1 MKALLRRHPKTT
13 IIWAHTGMGRIV
25 RPVQGHAAII
35 ESLLNDPAFNHVYF
49 DISWNEVAKYFV
61 ASPEAAKIA
70 ADLINGHP
78 DRFIFGTDEVA
89 PPDQKQYLRI
99 YDQYAPL
106 FALLTLETKAKLLKR
121 NYERL
126 FDRARTSVR
135 AWEKANPY

>member
-1 MKALLRRHPKTT
+1 
-13 IIWAHTGMGRIV
+13 MGRIV

-35 ESLLNDPAFNHVYF
+35 ESLLKDSAFDHVYF
-49 DISWNEVAKYFV
+49 DVSWNEVAKYFV
-61 ASPEAAKIA
+61 SSPEAIKIA
-70 ADLINGHP
+70 AALINGHP

-89 PPDQKQYLRI
+89 PPDQRQYLRI

-106 FALLTLETKAKLLKR
+106 FSHLTPETKRKLLKS

-135 AWEKANPY
+135 AWEKANPH